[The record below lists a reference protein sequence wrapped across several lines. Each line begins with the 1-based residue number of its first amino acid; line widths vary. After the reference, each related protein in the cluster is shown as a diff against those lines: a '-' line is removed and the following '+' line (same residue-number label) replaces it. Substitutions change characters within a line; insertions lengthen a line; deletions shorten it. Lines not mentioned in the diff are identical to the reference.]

1 MDKEKI
7 ENQKWIEAGKPD
19 SVKKAFSIYNGGKGL
34 DHWSY
39 SSTSTPFAK
48 NLIGYSFPQEIRRK
62 FPFRYKA
69 NFGNLV
75 NNVVQRMI
83 ADVIYKS
90 KTIKQDD
97 FTEEDRSYQNCFK
110 KELEII
116 NEKEPVDAKDK
127 FGREAMLKFAEDC
140 IPITKKVVQDIIG
153 KDKLVCERYVELK
166 EFDMIKPVI
175 GRIDYESQTK
185 IIELKT
191 KPPNLRKVK
200 GKEEWNMIT
209 QDLPSE
215 PTLENLTQTSFY
227 YMTTKK
233 IPYLVYVNDKDYV
246 IFDQSHELMKA
257 DHLKYLYNKMIDKI
271 LLWEKM
277 IMFCEGNIEKLAL
290 MCEPPDLN
298 HFFYYKDLADEQKQL
313 ITKLWGIKYE

>member
-1 MDKEKI
+1 MEKDKI
-7 ENQKWIEAGKPD
+7 
-19 SVKKAFSIYNGGKGL
+19 KKAFSIYNGGEGL

-48 NLIGYSFPQEIRRK
+48 NLLGYSFPQEIRRK
-62 FPFRYKA
+62 FAFRYKA

-90 KTIKQDD
+90 KTIKQDE
-97 FTEEDRSYQNCFK
+97 FTEEERNYQNCFAA
-110 KELEII
+110 ELELV
-116 NEKEPVDAKDK
+116 NKNPPVDAKDK

-175 GRIDYESQTK
+175 GRIDYESKTK
-185 IIELKT
+185 FIELKT
-191 KPPNLRKVK
+191 KPPNLRKIK

-209 QDLPSE
+209 QDLPTE

-298 HFFYYKDLADEQKQL
+298 HFFYYKDLADEQKEL
-313 ITKLWGIKYE
+313 ITKLWGIKQ

>member
-7 ENQKWIEAGKPD
+7 E
-19 SVKKAFSIYNGGKGL
+19 KAFSIFNGGEGL

-39 SSTSTPFAK
+39 SSTSTPLAK
-48 NLIGYSFPQEIRRK
+48 NLIGYTFPQEVRRK
-62 FPFRYKA
+62 FAFRYKA

-90 KTIKQDD
+90 KTIKQDK
-97 FTEEDRSYQNCFK
+97 FTEEERSYQNCFN
-110 KELEII
+110 KELEIM
-116 NEKEPVDAKDK
+116 NEKPPVDAKDK
-127 FGREAMLKFAEDC
+127 FGREAMIKFAEDC
-140 IPITKKVVQDIIG
+140 IPITKKVVQEIMG
-153 KDKLVCERYVELK
+153 KDKLVCERYVEQK
-166 EFDMIKPVI
+166 EMTMIKPVI
-175 GRIDYESQTK
+175 GRIDYESKTK
-185 IIELKT
+185 FIELKT

-209 QDLPSE
+209 QDLPTE
-215 PTLENLTQTSFY
+215 PTIENLTQTSFY

-233 IPYLVYVNDKDYV
+233 IPHLVYVNDKDYI

-257 DHLKYLYNKMIDKI
+257 DHLEYLYFKMVEKI
-271 LLWEKM
+271 LLWERM
-277 IMFCEGNIEKLAL
+277 IMFAEGKVETLAM

>member
-1 MDKEKI
+1 MEKNKI
-7 ENQKWIEAGKPD
+7 
-19 SVKKAFSIYNGGKGL
+19 KKAFSIFNGGEGL

-48 NLIGYSFPQEIRRK
+48 NLIGYTFPQELRRT
-62 FPFRYKA
+62 FAFRYKA

-83 ADVIYKS
+83 ADVIYKT
-90 KTIKQDD
+90 KTIKE
-97 FTEEDRSYQNCFK
+97 TEWDRDYTVCFK
-110 KELEII
+110 AEQEAI
-116 NEKEPVDAKDK
+116 NKKKPVDAKDK
-127 FGREAMLKFAEDC
+127 FGREAMIKFAEDC
-140 IPITKKVVQDIIG
+140 IPITKKVVQQIMG

-166 EFDMIKPVI
+166 EFDQIKPTV
-175 GRIDYESQTK
+175 GRIDYESKTK
-185 IIELKT
+185 FIELKT

-215 PTLENLTQTSFY
+215 PTIENLTQTSFY
-227 YMTTKK
+227 YMATKK

-246 IFDQSHELMKA
+246 IFNQSHELMKA
-257 DHLKYLYNKMIDKI
+257 DHLENLYFKMVEKI

-277 IMFCEGNIEKLAL
+277 IMFCEGKLETLA
-290 MCEPPDLN
+290 MMIEPPDLN

>member
-1 MDKEKI
+1 MENKI
-7 ENQKWIEAGKPD
+7 Q
-19 SVKKAFSIYNGGKGL
+19 KAFSIYNGGKGL

-48 NLIGYSFPQEIRRK
+48 NLIGYSFPQEVRRT
-62 FPFRYKA
+62 FAFRYKA

-97 FTEEDRSYQNCFK
+97 FTEGDRSYQNCFK

-140 IPITKKVVQDIIG
+140 IPITKKVVQEIIG
-153 KDKLVCERYVELK
+153 KEKLVCERYVELK

-175 GRIDYESQTK
+175 GRIDYESKTK
-185 IIELKT
+185 FIELKT

-227 YMTTKK
+227 YMATKK
-233 IPYLVYVNDKDYV
+233 IPYLVYVNDKDYI

-257 DHLKYLYNKMIDKI
+257 DHLQHLYNKMIDKI